1 MYEKSYSPVMVERLC
16 RSYLDHRHSLFGSAQ
31 RLPDSTIVDKPE
43 ATTRELPFGMRR
55 GDSPW
60 PFFEPIHAKPKVDG
74 KRKADLATSLWV
86 SMMDLEAGLKK
97 LSDDDIGLVYKYHI
111 FQTRTLDELAVE
123 IGIKSRSAVSARVQ
137 RAVARLTHLM
147 NGGVANDAW
156 G

>member
-1 MYEKSYSPVMVERLC
+1 MYEKSYSPVMVEKLA

-60 PFFEPIHAKPKVDG
+60 PFLEPTHAKPKVDG
-74 KRKADLATSLWV
+74 KRKADLATSVWI
-86 SMMDLEAGLKK
+86 SMMDLEEGLKK
-97 LSDDDIGLVYKYHI
+97 LSDDDISLIYKYHI

-123 IGIKSRSAVSARVQ
+123 IGIKSRSATSARVQ
-137 RAVARLTHLM
+137 RAVARLAHLM
-147 NGGVANDAW
+147 NGGSYDHAW